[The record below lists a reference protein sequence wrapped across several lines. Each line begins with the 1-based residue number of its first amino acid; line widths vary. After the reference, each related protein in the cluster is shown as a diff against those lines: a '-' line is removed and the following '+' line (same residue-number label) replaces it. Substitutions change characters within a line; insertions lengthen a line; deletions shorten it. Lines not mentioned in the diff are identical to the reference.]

1 MKLSI
6 LDSNSILLMQKGLDF
21 TWQRQKVITEN
32 IANSETPGYKSKYVT
47 FEDELK
53 KRVKSAKNGTLTQ
66 KNEILNSNYRTNFT
80 NNESTKLDG
89 NNVNVDEENVE
100 LVRTYLQYEYLS
112 RLINDEFSKM
122 NIAIKGQ

>member
-1 MKLSI
+1 
-6 LDSNSILLMQKGLDF
+6 MQKGLDF
-21 TWQRQKVITEN
+21 TWQRQKVVMEN

-53 KRVKSAKNGTLTQ
+53 RKVKSAKNGTLTQ
-66 KNEILNSNYRTNFT
+66 RDEILNTNYKTNLT

-89 NNVNVDEENVE
+89 NNVSVDEENVE

-112 RLINDEFSKM
+112 RLVNDEFSKLS
-122 NIAIKGQ
+122 IAIKGQ